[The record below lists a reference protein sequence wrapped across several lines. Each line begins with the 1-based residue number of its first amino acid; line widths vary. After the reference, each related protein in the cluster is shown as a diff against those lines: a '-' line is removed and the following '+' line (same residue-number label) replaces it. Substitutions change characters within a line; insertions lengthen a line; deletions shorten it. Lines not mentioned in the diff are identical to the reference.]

1 MSRLTMLIMM
11 SNATGIEIGLLAVKY
26 PGRIGHLFSPGAQ
39 RGPWA
44 EIPYALDN
52 GAWPAFLN
60 GIEWSEEEWLALL
73 RWAALSGILP
83 RWALVADVV
92 GDRDGT
98 LRAWDRYEAVVR
110 GFGFRRAFAV
120 QDGMTFGDV
129 PDDDCMLFIGGS
141 DKFKDAAIAPW
152 CARFPGR
159 VHVGRVTGWDRLVR
173 SWRAGAVSVDGNGW
187 YRKGRSATNSQAND
201 LRKFLRE
208 TEVKMVT
215 IAKRFTFDA
224 AHRLDLPTD
233 HKCSRLHGHTYEVEL
248 RVRGELD
255 ARGFVVDY
263 EEIAAAFAPVHDE
276 LDHRYLND
284 VPGLEQ
290 PSTEVL
296 VRWIA
301 ERLRGKI
308 RGLVGVRVA
317 ESSTTWAEI
326 DV

>member
-1 MSRLTMLIMM
+1 MLIMM
-11 SNATGIEIGLLAVKY
+11 SNATGIEIGLLAMRY
-26 PGRIGHLFSPGAQ
+26 PRRIGHLFSPGAQ

-52 GAWPAFLN
+52 GAWPAFLH
-60 GIEWSEEEWLALL
+60 GTEWNEAEWLALL
-73 RWAALSGILP
+73 RWAALAGILP
-83 RWALVADVV
+83 LWALVRDVV
-92 GDRDGT
+92 GDRDAT
-98 LRAWDRYEAVVR
+98 LRAWEQYEPIVR
-110 GFGFRRAFAV
+110 GFGFRRGFAV
-120 QDGMTFGDV
+120 QNGMTFGDV
-129 PDDDCMLFIGGS
+129 PDAECMLFIGGD
-141 DKFKDAAIAPW
+141 DKFKDAAIGPW
-152 CARFPGR
+152 CAEFPGR

-208 TEVKMVT
+208 TGAQTMVT
-215 IAKRFTFDA
+215 IAKKFTFDA
-224 AHRLDLPTD
+224 AHRLDLPTE

-255 ARGFVVDY
+255 RRGFVVDY
-263 EEIAAAFAPVHDE
+263 EEIAAASANVLDQ

-284 VPGLEQ
+284 IPGLEQ

-301 ERLRGKI
+301 ERLRPEI
-308 RGLVGVRVA
+308 PGLVSVKVA
-317 ESSTTWAEI
+317 ESSTTWAEYTI
-326 DV
+326 E